1 MLVITPLE
9 ETGTV
14 AVATGPIFDRQVVV
28 KKLGDNWEAVY
39 GLHLTNEGWKAY
51 DLPSCFVLADTI
63 KSNIEVAL
71 AAQEER

>member
-28 KKLGDNWEAVY
+28 KKLGDNWEPVY
-39 GLHLTNEGWKAY
+39 GLHLTKEGWKAY
-51 DLPSCFVLADTI
+51 DLPSCFVLADSI
-63 KSNIEVAL
+63 KANIELAVAT
-71 AAQEER
+71 EEG